1 MFEYLVL
8 SGAGPN
14 GLGQIGIIKTMFD
27 KQKLDMKKI
36 KKVYGTSAGAII
48 GTLLILD
55 IDINQIIDYFIYRPW
70 NKLVK
75 LDMETVLHLNEKK
88 GMLDNDLLKQVLIP
102 LLHANDIPIDFT
114 LKDAY
119 AKTNIELHIMTTE
132 LSSFTTVT
140 LNHLTFPDLKLI
152 DACCM
157 SASVP
162 PLFTPVQYLD
172 KYYIDGGILN
182 NYPVHD
188 LMCSIP
194 NTEHD
199 KILSIR
205 IMKNAKDEVSFNF
218 KEMSAITYAHYILN
232 KSFGVLGCFDV
243 GKNILKCEIICLTD
257 HSMSDLE
264 LWKLFM
270 GTVENRQSIY
280 QQGVTSCESFLE
292 KLIN

>member
-1 MFEYLVL
+1 MVEYLVL

-14 GLGQIGIIKTMFD
+14 GLGQLGIIKTMLD
-27 KQKLDMKKI
+27 KKMLDMKTI
-36 KKVYGTSAGAII
+36 KKVYGTSAGASI
-48 GTLLILD
+48 GALLILD
-55 IDINQIIDYFIYRPW
+55 IDINQIIEYCIYRPW

-75 LDMETVLHLNEKK
+75 LDMESVFHLNEKK
-88 GMLDNDLLKQVLIP
+88 GMLDNDLLKQMLIP
-102 LLHANDIPIDFT
+102 LLNANDIPVDIT

-119 AKTNIELHIMTTE
+119 AKTNVELHIMTTE

-140 LNHLTFPDLKLI
+140 LNHLTFPDLKLV

-162 PLFTPVQYLD
+162 PLFTPVYYLD

-188 LMCSIP
+188 LMRSIP
-194 NTEHD
+194 NEEHD

-205 IMKNAKDEVSFNF
+205 IMKKKDDVPFNF
-218 KEMSAITYAHYILN
+218 KEMSAITYAYYILN

-243 GKNILKCEIICLTD
+243 GKNVLKHEIICLTD
-257 HSMSDLE
+257 HCMSDLE

-270 GTVENRQSIY
+270 GTIENRQAIY
-280 QQGVTSCESFLE
+280 EQGVLSCESFLNR
-292 KLIN
+292 L